1 MPRKTLTALEPVTLP
16 IDASAYWSWIAAT
29 LLANVSGQTKK
40 GREEDQI
47 YEQALHF
54 LSTHVAQL
62 ILFKSNLLS
71 CNYEHVTFSV
81 KITFSHLKTQIPS
94 FEDLTD
100 RTSLGTRWICKLFFF
115 HLLWYIHLVL
125 LPVWQTLWQANHNR
139 LFNMG
144 WVWYMDFIY
153 NLRFDTMFCKSVG
166 AWVVKFCCMT

>member
-81 KITFSHLKTQIPS
+81 KITFSHLKTQISS

-115 HLLWYIHLVL
+115 ICSGTY
-125 LPVWQTLWQANHNR
+125 TLSFSQSDR
-139 LFNMG
+139 LCDRPITTVYLIWG
-144 WVWYMDFIY
+144 G
-153 NLRFDTMFCKSVG
+153 FDT
-166 AWVVKFCCMT
+166 WTLYTI